1 MEGYSGKVAVV
12 TGAGSGIGRALAIEL
27 ARSGAKVA
35 ISDVD
40 IEGLSETERQMQ
52 ALGAEVRADLLN
64 VVEREAF
71 LLYADSVTRQFG
83 KVNQIFNNAG
93 IAYAGD
99 VGVSPFKDMERI
111 FDVDFWGVVNGTK
124 AFLPHLIASGDGHV
138 INVSSLFGLLSL
150 PGQSAYN
157 AAKFA
162 VRGFTESLRQEMIIG
177 RKRSPSPACTRAAS
191 RLPSPAMPPS
201 PRVSMC
207 GRRPPCSTSIWR
219 SPAQRPPPASSLPPC
234 VRRSPACSSD
244 PMPRCSIYSS
254 GPWELATRI
263 SFRCS
268 RVSRYPRRRQASPCR
283 WNAGCRDRRSAR
295 TTPGVCAC
303 FCGSST

>member
-40 IEGLSETERQMQ
+40 IKGLSETERQMQ

-71 LLYADSVTRQFG
+71 LIYADSVTRQFS

-162 VRGFTESLRQEMIIG
+162 VRGFTESLRQEMIAG
-177 RKRSPSPACTRAAS
+177 RKPVAVTCVHPGGIKTAIARNATVAEGIDVRAAAAVFDKY
-191 RLPSPAMPPS
+191 LAITSPEAAARIILTAVRKKK
-201 PRVSMC
+201 PRVLV
-207 GRRPPCSTSIWR
+207 GPD
-219 SPAQRPPPASSLPPC
+219 AKVLDLL
-234 VRRSPACSSD
+234 VRVMGARYQELFSVFTGLAE
-244 PMPRCSIYSS
+244 PR
-254 GPWELATRI
+254 TK
-263 SFRCS
+263 
-268 RVSRYPRRRQASPCR
+268 
-283 WNAGCRDRRSAR
+283 AG
-295 TTPGVCAC
+295 
-303 FCGSST
+303 

>member
-27 ARSGAKVA
+27 ARSSAKVA

-40 IEGLSETERQMQ
+40 IEGLSETERQVQ

-71 LLYADSVTRQFG
+71 LLYANSVTRQFS

-93 IAYAGD
+93 VAYAGD

-177 RKRSPSPACTRAAS
+177 KKPVAVTCVHPGGIKTAIARNATVAEGIDVRAAAAVFDKY
-191 RLPSPAMPPS
+191 LAITSPETAARIILTAVRKKK
-201 PRVSMC
+201 PRVLVGPDAKVLDLLTRVIGARYQDLFSVFT
-207 GRRPPCSTSIWR
+207 GL
-219 SPAQRPPPASSLPPC
+219 AVPPA
-234 VRRSPACSSD
+234 
-244 PMPRCSIYSS
+244 
-254 GPWELATRI
+254 
-263 SFRCS
+263 
-268 RVSRYPRRRQASPCR
+268 
-283 WNAGCRDRRSAR
+283 
-295 TTPGVCAC
+295 TTG
-303 FCGSST
+303 

>member
-40 IEGLSETERQMQ
+40 IEGLSETERQVQ

-71 LLYADSVTRQFG
+71 LLYANSVTRQFS

-93 IAYAGD
+93 VAYAGD

-177 RKRSPSPACTRAAS
+177 KKPVAVTCVHPGGIKTAIARNATVAEGIDVRAAAAVFDKY
-191 RLPSPAMPPS
+191 LAITSPETAARIILTAVRKKK
-201 PRVSMC
+201 PRVLVGPDAKVLDLLTRVIGARYQDLFSVFT
-207 GRRPPCSTSIWR
+207 GL
-219 SPAQRPPPASSLPPC
+219 AVPPA
-234 VRRSPACSSD
+234 
-244 PMPRCSIYSS
+244 
-254 GPWELATRI
+254 
-263 SFRCS
+263 
-268 RVSRYPRRRQASPCR
+268 
-283 WNAGCRDRRSAR
+283 
-295 TTPGVCAC
+295 TTG
-303 FCGSST
+303 

>member
-27 ARSGAKVA
+27 ARSGATVA

-40 IEGLSETERQMQ
+40 IEGLSETERQVK
-52 ALGAEVRADLLN
+52 ALGAQVRADLLN

-71 LLYADSVTRQFG
+71 LIYADSVTRQFS

-162 VRGFTESLRQEMIIG
+162 VRGFTESLRQEMIAG
-177 RKRSPSPACTRAAS
+177 RKPVAVTCVHPGGIKTAIARNATVAEGIDVRVAAAVFDKYLAITSPEAAARIILS
-191 RLPSPAMPPS
+191 AVRKKK
-201 PRVSMC
+201 PRVLV
-207 GRRPPCSTSIWR
+207 GPD
-219 SPAQRPPPASSLPPC
+219 AKVLDLL
-234 VRRSPACSSD
+234 VRVMGARYQELFSVFTGLAA
-244 PMPRCSIYSS
+244 PR
-254 GPWELATRI
+254 TK
-263 SFRCS
+263 
-268 RVSRYPRRRQASPCR
+268 
-283 WNAGCRDRRSAR
+283 AG
-295 TTPGVCAC
+295 
-303 FCGSST
+303 

>member
-52 ALGAEVRADLLN
+52 VLGAEVRADLLN

-99 VGVSPFKDMERI
+99 VGVSPFKDMQRI

-124 AFLPHLIASGDGHV
+124 AFLPHIKASGDGHIV
-138 INVSSLFGLLSL
+138 NISSLFGLLAMPS
-150 PGQSAYN
+150 QSAYN

-162 VRGFTESLRQEMIIG
+162 VRGFSESLRMEMLIAKAPVKVTVVHPGGIKTAIARNATVAENFDQADVAKFFDSKLAKTTPIDAAKTILKGVEKGRGRVLIG
-177 RKRSPSPACTRAAS
+177 SDAIALDLLQRITGSRYQGLIAAVSKR
-191 RLPSPAMPPS
+191 AMP
-201 PRVSMC
+201 
-207 GRRPPCSTSIWR
+207 R
-219 SPAQRPPPASSLPPC
+219 SKK
-234 VRRSPACSSD
+234 
-244 PMPRCSIYSS
+244 
-254 GPWELATRI
+254 
-263 SFRCS
+263 
-268 RVSRYPRRRQASPCR
+268 
-283 WNAGCRDRRSAR
+283 
-295 TTPGVCAC
+295 
-303 FCGSST
+303 